1 MPGDRITDRQVT
13 RYMNL
18 RRTHTQEA
26 AAAKAAISVRS
37 ARRLEADPVL
47 PSQKPRRRWRS
58 RPDPLAEVWEGEVV
72 PLLAANPGLLATTVL
87 QHLQDLHP
95 GRFHGV
101 LRTLQRRIR
110 QWRALSGP
118 PKEVFFPQAHA
129 PGRTG
134 LSDFTDAGELGV
146 TVAGVPL
153 AHRLYHFT
161 FAFSGWEHAEVVEGG
176 ESFVALAHGLQNA
189 LWRAGGVPA
198 EHRTDS
204 LSAAFKNL
212 QEEDDFP
219 ARYAELCRH
228 YGVTPTRNNR
238 GLAHENGAVEAANRH
253 LKTALDQALM
263 LRGHRDFDD
272 LDAYRRFVRDVVA
285 RRNARRQAVRRRA

>member
-1 MPGDRITDRQVT
+1 MPDCARRPDHRQT
-13 RYMNL
+13 GHPL
-18 RRTHTQEA
+18 HEPPPHPHPGTPRRTHTQEA

-72 PLLAANPGLLATTVL
+72 PLLAANPGLLATTAL

-110 QWRALSGP
+110 QWRALAGP

-129 PGRTG
+129 PGRMA
-134 LSDFTDAGELGV
+134 LSDFTDAGELNV

-153 AHRLYHFT
+153 AHRL
-161 FAFSGWEHAEVVEGG
+161 
-176 ESFVALAHGLQNA
+176 
-189 LWRAGGVPA
+189 
-198 EHRTDS
+198 
-204 LSAAFKNL
+204 
-212 QEEDDFP
+212 
-219 ARYAELCRH
+219 
-228 YGVTPTRNNR
+228 
-238 GLAHENGAVEAANRH
+238 
-253 LKTALDQALM
+253 
-263 LRGHRDFDD
+263 
-272 LDAYRRFVRDVVA
+272 
-285 RRNARRQAVRRRA
+285 